1 MGNRP
6 QKGYDYRRAGVA
18 MVTLKTRPG
27 VRLCRI
33 TQRTFE
39 LTEAGRI
46 VQHELLGIP
55 AFYGQVKIGQYQREL
70 YFVDG
75 RWFTEVRA

>member
-27 VRLCRI
+27 VRLCKHHA
-33 TQRTFE
+33 TD
-39 LTEAGRI
+39 L
-46 VQHELLGIP
+46 
-55 AFYGQVKIGQYQREL
+55 
-70 YFVDG
+70 
-75 RWFTEVRA
+75 